1 MTNINNVNQI
11 TLLTSIAPGNLATQ
25 KNAIKSWLDLG
36 FKVISINCKEEIQQL
51 QTIYKDVAFHLVT
64 RDARSE
70 IGKPLVYLDDIFS
83 YFHNEGTKI
92 CGIINSDI
100 YLKAD
105 INFCNFIAQE
115 AADSLVIGSRV
126 EVKSLTFLEEKLDI
140 NSSQIQYIWGF
151 DYFFFD
157 ISILESYPKQE
168 GFCMGMP
175 WWDYWM
181 AVVILRK
188 NINLKKITSNL
199 AYHVIHENNYSEKH
213 WVKFG
218 LKLLKYW
225 QATSYLLNSST
236 DEIHEDPNSDNYR
249 QLLQSCR
256 DMANYIILELL
267 PKKEK
272 KITYCNNNSSS
283 INTIKELSSLS
294 SNFNFGSSLQESEFK
309 VSAIVST
316 YNSEKFM
323 RSRLNNLVKQTLY
336 KKNLLEIIVINS
348 GSQQNEEKIINEF
361 QLNHPNIK
369 YIKTK
374 RETIYQAWNR
384 GFKVAKGQY
393 VINANTDD
401 LFTLD
406 GLECMANE
414 LDVNNYI
421 SAVYGDWLLTKIE
434 NDSFESKTEKCL
446 FKYPEFFAP
455 LFFYSQI
462 SSHAA
467 LLRKEVF
474 NQIGYYNE
482 NFKVFGDR
490 EFMFRFCTNG
500 LIAQHLPL
508 VFGLYYINPQSLS
521 LSVTDD
527 VFGTEFE
534 PTRTQYMS
542 PENLVRLFGYN
553 SDISGSQLAEL
564 YAVVGSYGKDFY
576 WWWGEPISDLY
587 FASRL
592 FTKALELDPS
602 NSLAL
607 NNQAI
612 ICCLYGQH
620 ESAIEIFKKILSTR
634 ILNKEVL
641 QNNILAAQRLSTN
654 VEDYTWLK
662 SPSYNYSPF
671 GTYIN
676 VDVIDSKNLSIDP
689 LVSVIVPTKDRPEML
704 LIAVQSLL
712 AQTLKNIEIIV
723 VNDGGIDVHN
733 VLNKCN
739 NSGNIVYLNYE
750 QNQERSAARNAGI
763 RAAQGKYICYLDD
776 DDNYYPNH
784 IETLVKFLENSEY
797 KIAYT
802 DAVMAQQEKQN
813 GQYITVHLS
822 QPYSSDFDN
831 DKILVNNFIPILC
844 VMHEKSCL
852 DQIGLFDETLTTH
865 EDWDVWIRLSRHFQ
879 FAHIPQATCEF
890 TRREDGTTTTSK
902 NRADFIRTREIIY
915 DKYWQYAE
923 NNPEILAAQQSVFK
937 SEAKELATSLAQ
949 TQEKLAQAQ
958 LEQEKLTT
966 HVEMNQ
972 EKIRQIE
979 NQSQQIQEEKQW
991 LEAQLSSWKQ
1001 TALQLQI
1008 ELQQTENHRETSKI

>member
-446 FKYPEFFAP
+446 FKYPEFFAH
-455 LFFYSQI
+455 LFF
-462 SSHAA
+462 
-467 LLRKEVF
+467 
-474 NQIGYYNE
+474 
-482 NFKVFGDR
+482 
-490 EFMFRFCTNG
+490 
-500 LIAQHLPL
+500 
-508 VFGLYYINPQSLS
+508 
-521 LSVTDD
+521 
-527 VFGTEFE
+527 
-534 PTRTQYMS
+534 
-542 PENLVRLFGYN
+542 
-553 SDISGSQLAEL
+553 
-564 YAVVGSYGKDFY
+564 
-576 WWWGEPISDLY
+576 
-587 FASRL
+587 
-592 FTKALELDPS
+592 
-602 NSLAL
+602 
-607 NNQAI
+607 
-612 ICCLYGQH
+612 
-620 ESAIEIFKKILSTR
+620 
-634 ILNKEVL
+634 
-641 QNNILAAQRLSTN
+641 
-654 VEDYTWLK
+654 
-662 SPSYNYSPF
+662 
-671 GTYIN
+671 
-676 VDVIDSKNLSIDP
+676 
-689 LVSVIVPTKDRPEML
+689 
-704 LIAVQSLL
+704 
-712 AQTLKNIEIIV
+712 
-723 VNDGGIDVHN
+723 
-733 VLNKCN
+733 
-739 NSGNIVYLNYE
+739 
-750 QNQERSAARNAGI
+750 
-763 RAAQGKYICYLDD
+763 
-776 DDNYYPNH
+776 
-784 IETLVKFLENSEY
+784 
-797 KIAYT
+797 
-802 DAVMAQQEKQN
+802 
-813 GQYITVHLS
+813 
-822 QPYSSDFDN
+822 
-831 DKILVNNFIPILC
+831 
-844 VMHEKSCL
+844 
-852 DQIGLFDETLTTH
+852 
-865 EDWDVWIRLSRHFQ
+865 
-879 FAHIPQATCEF
+879 
-890 TRREDGTTTTSK
+890 
-902 NRADFIRTREIIY
+902 
-915 DKYWQYAE
+915 
-923 NNPEILAAQQSVFK
+923 
-937 SEAKELATSLAQ
+937 
-949 TQEKLAQAQ
+949 
-958 LEQEKLTT
+958 
-966 HVEMNQ
+966 
-972 EKIRQIE
+972 
-979 NQSQQIQEEKQW
+979 
-991 LEAQLSSWKQ
+991 
-1001 TALQLQI
+1001 
-1008 ELQQTENHRETSKI
+1008 